1 MEQGRPRASLGQRW
15 SAVQPTKTIVFWS
28 CVGSIVVT
36 MIIGFSWGGWVTGST
51 ARAMAATTGE
61 EAVVE
66 RLAPICLT
74 QFNSAPEKDGHLKEL
89 NEISS
94 WQRSNYV
101 EKQGWA
107 TMPGEQD
114 PDRQVAREC
123 ARLIALANE

>member
-74 QFNSAPEKDGHLKEL
+74 QFNSAPEKDEHLKEL